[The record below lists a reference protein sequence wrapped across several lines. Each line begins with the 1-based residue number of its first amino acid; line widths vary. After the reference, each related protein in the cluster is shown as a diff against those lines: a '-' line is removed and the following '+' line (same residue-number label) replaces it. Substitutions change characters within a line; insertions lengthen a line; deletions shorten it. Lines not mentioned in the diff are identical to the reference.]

1 VSERVETGVLD
12 TVALDSEGISAWIAR
27 DRALLAMSQ
36 VFHDMGAGL
45 VIGANTIVDVDHSR
59 TNIPRLHRA
68 LSRIKEEPV
77 TEQSANAAELLK
89 GAGLRGHKDATV
101 AKVALRQPKPVAP
114 LRSDSDGMTRLCGSQ
129 IRVISLTRRPTSR
142 SRASERSHGTTQAR
156 AVADTAAS
164 HIARAPKRRR
174 PEGRAVAPGTAGPAV
189 TVASTEGPVPHGRG
203 RRRHRVARPAWPRT
217 RTPDPRY
224 ARRALG
230 PRRSSAGGL
239 FFMTDRPLTL
249 MAVHAHPDDEATGT
263 GGVLARYAAEGIRT
277 VLVTCTDGG
286 CGDGPGGV
294 KPGDPGHDP
303 AAVALMRR
311 QELEASCDVLK
322 ISDLE
327 MLDYADSGMIGWPS
341 NDAPGSFWRTPVEEG
356 AARLAELMRHY
367 RPDVV
372 VTYDE
377 NGFYGHPDHIQA
389 HRITMAALE
398 MTALTPKV
406 YWTTMPRSMMQR
418 FGETMR
424 EFGEDMPEPDPAE
437 AAAMAE
443 IGLPDDEI
451 TTWVDTTAFS
461 GQKFDALAAHAS
473 QGENIFFLK
482 MGKERFGE
490 LMGLETFVR
499 VKDATNAAV
508 PENDLF
514 AGLR

>member
-1 VSERVETGVLD
+1 
-12 TVALDSEGISAWIAR
+12 
-27 DRALLAMSQ
+27 MS
-36 VFHDMGAGL
+36 
-45 VIGANTIVDVDHSR
+45 
-59 TNIPRLHRA
+59 
-68 LSRIKEEPV
+68 
-77 TEQSANAAELLK
+77 
-89 GAGLRGHKDATV
+89 
-101 AKVALRQPKPVAP
+101 
-114 LRSDSDGMTRLCGSQ
+114 
-129 IRVISLTRRPTSR
+129 
-142 SRASERSHGTTQAR
+142 
-156 AVADTAAS
+156 
-164 HIARAPKRRR
+164 
-174 PEGRAVAPGTAGPAV
+174 
-189 TVASTEGPVPHGRG
+189 
-203 RRRHRVARPAWPRT
+203 
-217 RTPDPRY
+217 
-224 ARRALG
+224 
-230 PRRSSAGGL
+230 
-239 FFMTDRPLTL
+239 DRPLTL

-303 AAVALMRR
+303 AAVAAMRR
-311 QELEASCDVLK
+311 QELEASCEVLK

-327 MLDYADSGMIGWPS
+327 MLDYADSGMMGWAS
-341 NDAPGSFWRTPVEEG
+341 NDAPTAFWHTPVAEG

-367 RPDVV
+367 QPDVV

-398 MTALTPKV
+398 MTTLTPKV
-406 YWTTMPRSMMQR
+406 YWTTMPRSAMRR
-418 FGETMR
+418 FGEIMR
-424 EFGEDMPEPDPAE
+424 EFGGEMPEPDPAE
-437 AAAMAE
+437 AAALAE

-451 TTWVDTTAFS
+451 TTWVDTLAFS

-499 VKDATNAAV
+499 VQDTTGAAL